1 MQPDEELPENAAQQ
15 PAEFRWCGLTY
26 TKRDKPWQPPPR
38 TRSPEEEAA
47 DFARSLAAWNKFER
61 EMMIGE
67 EQDRVIGEIKAE
79 TLIAERQNTL
89 WFRFW
94 RYLQSKK

>member
-1 MQPDEELPENAAQQ
+1 MQPNESLSENAPQQ
-15 PAEFRWCGLTY
+15 PAEFRWCGATW

-47 DFARSLAAWNKFER
+47 DFARSVASHLKFER

-67 EQDRVIGEIKAE
+67 EQDRVIREIKAGN
-79 TLIAERQNTL
+79 LIAERQNTL
-89 WFRFW
+89 WFRFL
-94 RYLQSKK
+94 RFICRGK